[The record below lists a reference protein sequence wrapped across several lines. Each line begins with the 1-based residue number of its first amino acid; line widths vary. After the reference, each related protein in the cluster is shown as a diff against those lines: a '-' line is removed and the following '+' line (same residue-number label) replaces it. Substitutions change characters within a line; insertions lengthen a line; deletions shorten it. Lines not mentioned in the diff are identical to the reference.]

1 MASSGRAAAR
11 PSSAYYYHDYTVQD
25 EPLPRRSRHHRSSH
39 QHHRSRRD
47 DDYDSD
53 EEAYIAA
60 RRERRERRQAEQARR
75 DAEQLDI
82 DELRARRHS
91 YYSQP
96 EPDRRRES
104 QRMAQ
109 SLRQEREPR
118 TRSPRA
124 VRHDGTRRKK
134 KSREVVHDDRIDDD
148 YVYGRPRSRGFIEE
162 VTIKRSSAPRR
173 SEEGGSSSRTPQS
186 PLSGSR
192 SASSPMAD
200 VPKVSRSVAVYHALY
215 GLMGGRV
222 CKAQLAALPLASGC
236 TTTQGLITDK
246 QQKQIYPR
254 ACESLHGYQAVHT
267 SE

>member
-1 MASSGRAAAR
+1 MASGR
-11 PSSAYYYHDYTVQD
+11 YYDYTVHD
-25 EPLPRRSRHHRSSH
+25 EAPRRSRHHRS
-39 QHHRSRRD
+39 HRRKD

-60 RRERRERRQAEQARR
+60 RRERRERRQAEQVRR

-82 DELRARRHS
+82 DELRARRQS
-91 YYSQP
+91 FYTQP

-109 SLRQEREPR
+109 SLRPEREIR
-118 TRSPRA
+118 TRSPRGA
-124 VRHDGTRRKK
+124 RHDGARRKK
-134 KSREVVHDDRIDDD
+134 KSREVVHDDRSDD

-173 SEEGGSSSRTPQS
+173 SDEGGSSSRTPQS

-200 VPKVSRSVAVYHALY
+200 VPKVSRSVGNLSRSRR
-215 GLMGGRV
+215 LDGRV
-222 CKAQLAALPLASGC
+222 CKARLAALPLPSGW
-236 TTTQGLITDK
+236 TNQGLITDK

-254 ACESLHGYQAVHT
+254 ACESLYGHQAFDPP
-267 SE
+267 E